1 MRTLGFVTGC
11 QYPTIVMPCFLN
23 KAVVWSRNR
32 ECSRSIELPSR
43 TVYVL
48 NSKQRDSFATFLM
61 SAGRFGPHGGVG
73 AAAGAAPR
81 FPDCPPGPWA
91 AARINTPAMEIRASP
106 VEQTNTNVLR
116 ILSPPSTFVCYTKSY
131 LRNAC
136 NRLN

>member
-48 NSKQRDSFATFLM
+48 NSKHRDSLATFLI

-73 AAAGAAPR
+73 AAAGAPPRPADSAPAPCR
-81 FPDCPPGPWA
+81 A
-91 AARINTPAMEIRASP
+91 SINVPVMKIQASP
-106 VEQTNTNVLR
+106 VEQANTNPLLM
-116 ILSPPSTFVCYTKSY
+116 LSPPSMLAMLYQ
-131 LRNAC
+131 
-136 NRLN
+136 NRWTEPRG